1 MESIISNTAFL
12 IDNSYFP
19 FIIYQSNTVNT
30 IIKDT
35 ERKPVYIP
43 QEYCESPCCCNKSC
57 CNKKTSNNCSF
68 CNCLCFCKMFAV
80 LKCC

>member
-57 CNKKTSNNCSF
+57 CNKKHQIIVVFAIAYISAK
-68 CNCLCFCKMFAV
+68 CLPF
-80 LKCC
+80 